1 MSSAEAMAAAFEE
14 DGGKDLSTG
23 TGKRTKSERVEHK
36 HSAQPG
42 GDTRKVVQTATN
54 GEAKRKEKWWVLG
67 IVILC
72 TEYQSVYGLPYIN
85 SILDSLAVHPSTILR
100 TFKTDCP

>member
-54 GEAKRKEKWWVLG
+54 GEAKRKEKWFTRSPVDNNTHIYNWLPFDPFHNF
-67 IVILC
+67 
-72 TEYQSVYGLPYIN
+72 SVS
-85 SILDSLAVHPSTILR
+85 SIFSHYVS
-100 TFKTDCP
+100 FV